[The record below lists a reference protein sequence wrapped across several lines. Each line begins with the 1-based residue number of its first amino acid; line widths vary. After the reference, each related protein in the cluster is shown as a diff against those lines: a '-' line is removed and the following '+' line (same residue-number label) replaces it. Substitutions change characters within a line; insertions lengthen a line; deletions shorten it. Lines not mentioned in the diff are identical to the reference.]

1 MEFKSQLL
9 LLVIFI
15 YGIATLSS
23 ANPII
28 KDEIDLI
35 LEELELEKLSRAIL
49 NHSYQ
54 QSGSGNLLQTDVKR
68 VYNSP
73 QNHPDWKGQSSN
85 TRIG

>member
-1 MEFKSQLL
+1 MFSYKVVYEFPHFFQLL
-9 LLVIFI
+9 F
-15 YGIATLSS
+15 YR
-23 ANPII
+23 II

-85 TRIG
+85 TRWVAET